1 MQEIETYLVENE
13 VGELEINPTF
23 IAKLEEL
30 KKAKEKIE
38 KELKQLTGNITNE
51 LREHYTETTKIS
63 GYNFTVKGGFYDVE
77 FDLETFKRE
86 NFETYVKYLK
96 PHESKVTY
104 VLASAERKK
113 RDVQ

>member
-1 MQEIETYLVENE
+1 MK
-13 VGELEINPTF
+13 
-23 IAKLEEL
+23 AKEEL

-104 VLASAERKK
+104 VLATAERKK